1 MHMTSAHYQLS
12 VISILHIILQ
22 MSLHKKQNQLYK
34 NCVFKQ
40 FRTKNAYLLK
50 RTGIR
55 PDNAKLQFHM
65 CWWLLFTEFT
75 PFLRVYCYMIKRSAC
90 FHICPCLLKYSG
102 TYAKWYLLL
111 NRIHRRSISNLV
123 FKMHLISLMHW
134 VLKWIKYCPM
144 DVIICL
150 ATQDIANLQ

>member
-1 MHMTSAHYQLS
+1 MICLIIHHIMNVKYVDGACTQVYLGMRNGTTS
-12 VISILHIILQ
+12 VG
-22 MSLHKKQNQLYK
+22 
-34 NCVFKQ
+34 V
-40 FRTKNAYLLK
+40 
-50 RTGIR
+50 
-55 PDNAKLQFHM
+55 DNAKLQFHM

-111 NRIHRRSISNLV
+111 TRIHRRSISNLV

-144 DVIICL
+144 DVIMCL
-150 ATQDIANLQ
+150 AA